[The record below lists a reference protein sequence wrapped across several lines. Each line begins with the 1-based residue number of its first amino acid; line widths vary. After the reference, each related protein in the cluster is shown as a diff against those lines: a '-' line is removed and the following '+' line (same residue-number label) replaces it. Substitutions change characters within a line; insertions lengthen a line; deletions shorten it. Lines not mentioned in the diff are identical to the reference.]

1 MIIYLR
7 RDFSQR
13 MFADDDDHLLRN
25 TAIAGGAAVTA
36 TGAFLGHKMAKHGWF
51 GLNAQR
57 RAGNT
62 SAKWHAFWGN
72 AKKTEVGQNIAATAQ
87 ARLTNSNFKNLNAKQ
102 QTKLINQAR
111 NSGMVATFD
120 GDFGKQVDAARTNRI
135 KNANNN
141 SGGWF
146 SNLFGGGNKNKGNNN
161 KPSSASTSPAVTNTT
176 KPEVANKPTIEQQ
189 AANDTAYQQKLQ
201 QANNDTAQKA
211 KEREEYM
218 NSLPK
223 PEITAKPP
231 TPAGSSSIEQQ
242 AAGDT
247 AYQQKLQQVKDDTAQ
262 KAAERTENM
271 KNLATSPAVTATSKN
286 SWDQPAPI
294 PFS

>member
-25 TAIAGGAAVTA
+25 TAIATGAAVTA

-72 AKKTEVGQNIAATAQ
+72 AQKTEAGQNIAATAQ
-87 ARLTNSNFKNLNAKQ
+87 ARLTNSNFKKLDANQQANLV
-102 QTKLINQAR
+102 NQAR

-120 GDFGKQVDAARTNRI
+120 GDFGKQVDLARENRI
-135 KNANNN
+135 KNANN

-146 SNLFGGGNKNKGNNN
+146 SNLFKSG
-161 KPSSASTSPAVTNTT
+161 STPTADGSPAAG
-176 KPEVANKPTIEQQ
+176 VA
-189 AANDTAYQQKLQ
+189 ATA
-201 QANNDTAQKA
+201 
-211 KEREEYM
+211 
-218 NSLPK
+218 
-223 PEITAKPP
+223 
-231 TPAGSSSIEQQ
+231 
-242 AAGDT
+242 AAGAPAAT
-247 AYQQKLQQVKDDTAQ
+247 GSGAAY
-262 KAAERTENM
+262 
-271 KNLATSPAVTATSKN
+271 
-286 SWDQPAPI
+286 
-294 PFS
+294 

>member
-25 TAIAGGAAVTA
+25 TAIAGGAAITA

-62 SAKWHAFWGN
+62 SAKWHALWGN
-72 AKKTEVGQNIAATAQ
+72 AQKTEIGQNIAATAQ
-87 ARLTNSNFKNLNAKQ
+87 ARLTNSNFKNLNTKQ

-120 GDFGKQVDAARTNRI
+120 GDFGKQVDMARNNRI

-146 SNLFGGGNKNKGNNN
+146 SNLFGGG
-161 KPSSASTSPAVTNTT
+161 STSTATGT
-176 KPEVANKPTIEQQ
+176 
-189 AANDTAYQQKLQ
+189 AAT
-201 QANNDTAQKA
+201 
-211 KEREEYM
+211 
-218 NSLPK
+218 S
-223 PEITAKPP
+223 
-231 TPAGSSSIEQQ
+231 
-242 AAGDT
+242 AAGAPAAT
-247 AYQQKLQQVKDDTAQ
+247 GSGAAY
-262 KAAERTENM
+262 
-271 KNLATSPAVTATSKN
+271 
-286 SWDQPAPI
+286 
-294 PFS
+294 